1 MHVSRDGRELALRF
15 DSGAE
20 ISVDLDRLSI
30 TGEQERALT
39 KLVERAG
46 DLDTTCRD
54 GDNYCPAQAVLS
66 QDEFE
71 AVRGLKVGLQAI
83 GVEATGPIIDFCL
96 HVHIVGRAPEPAE
109 AADG

>member
-1 MHVSRDGRELALRF
+1 M
-15 DSGAE
+15 
-20 ISVDLDRLSI
+20 
-30 TGEQERALT
+30 
-39 KLVERAG
+39 
-46 DLDTTCRD
+46 
-54 GDNYCPAQAVLS
+54 LS